1 MFFFLVFFFFV
12 KTPFFLD
19 SGMKLHAC
27 QKNVR
32 MKVIGPFMVEQK
44 SIGSNA
50 PTLTDQIV
58 ALLRINGRQ
67 RNAMKNIVK
76 IL

>member
-1 MFFFLVFFFFV
+1 
-12 KTPFFLD
+12 
-19 SGMKLHAC
+19 MKLPAC

-32 MKVIGPFMVEQK
+32 MKVIGPFLVEQK

-67 RNAMKNIVK
+67 RNAIKNIVM
-76 IL
+76 ILLKPSNVDDKSLSFRSI

>member
-1 MFFFLVFFFFV
+1 
-12 KTPFFLD
+12 
-19 SGMKLHAC
+19 MKLHAC

-67 RNAMKNIVK
+67 RNAMKNIVM